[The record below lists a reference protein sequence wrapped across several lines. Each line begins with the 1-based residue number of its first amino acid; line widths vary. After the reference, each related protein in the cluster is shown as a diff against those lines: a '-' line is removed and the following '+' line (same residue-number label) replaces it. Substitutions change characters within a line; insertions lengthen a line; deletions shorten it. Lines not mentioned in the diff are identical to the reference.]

1 MERTRKPTAAG
12 ILCIIAGA
20 IVAVYSGMIFVVFVG
35 YAMTSDNGFLALIV
49 SFFDIPLIILGM
61 LAIVGGI
68 YALRRRRWRLALAGS
83 ISALICGIIA
93 NCIVLGLS
101 DNFLDV
107 GSFRSPLSVL
117 SSVVL
122 GLLGLLALLFVI
134 LGKREFDQAREFN
147 AAIELNPDNAD
158 AYFNRGD
165 AYDEIGEYEKAIA
178 DYSKA
183 IELKPGDAL
192 AYFNRGNAYGEI
204 REYGKAIADYSRVV
218 ELNPGDADT
227 YYNRGLAY
235 QEKGELAKAA
245 GDLEKCIELSADSE
259 LAKAAQQALRKIEN
273 PP

>member
-1 MERTRKPTAAG
+1 MERTWKPKAAG
-12 ILCIIAGA
+12 ILCITVGA
-20 IVAVYSGMIFVVFVG
+20 IWVVSGVVLSAISGAPSFG
-35 YAMTSDNGFLALIV
+35 TFL
-49 SFFDIPLIILGM
+49 IPGIM
-61 LAIVGGI
+61 PIVGGV
-68 YALRRRRWRLALAGS
+68 YALRRRRWGLALAGS
-83 ISALICGIIA
+83 IFTLLCCVTLGIIFFLGA
-93 NCIVLGLS
+93 VADNKDITQSAVTALAIGIIVIVAIFGIL
-101 DNFLDV
+101 
-107 GSFRSPLSVL
+107 PII
-117 SSVVL
+117 
-122 GLLGLLALLFVI
+122 FVS
-134 LGKREFDQAREFN
+134 LGKREFDWAREFDK
-147 AAIELNPDNAD
+147 AIELNPDNAD

-204 REYGKAIADYSRVV
+204 REYGKAIADYSRVI

-227 YYNRGLAY
+227 YYNRGLAC

-245 GDLEKCIELSADSE
+245 SDLEKCIELSADSE